1 MKRLTPLL
9 FLLLAA
15 IPAGAFA
22 QSAEQPMVREIFAC
36 NFNDGKDMGDLMAA
50 RDFYLKQVEKAG
62 IPARRAFVWTPFK
75 AAVEFDFLWAN
86 NFPDMM
92 TFAKESDAYV
102 KSPEGQAADERFAS
116 VATCS
121 SSLAMRRLFFQ
132 AEGELN
138 VDPAVGAVINVGACN
153 YRHGHGP
160 EDLDDLVGHAGNI
173 MGNAGV
179 KDGFIAYV
187 SVPDMGAGPN
197 TRDFYL
203 YGVNSSLEAWA
214 TRGKAMQAAAGIDS
228 LRRHFRTI
236 AQCNTALFYGRE
248 VVAEQ

>member
-1 MKRLTPLL
+1 VKRLTPLL
-9 FLLLAA
+9 ILLLAL

-22 QSAEQPMVREIFAC
+22 QAADQPIVREIFTC
-36 NFNDGKDMGDLMAA
+36 KFNDDKDMADLMAA
-50 RDFYLKQVEKAG
+50 RDFYLKQMEKAG
-62 IPARRAFVWTPFK
+62 MKPRQTFVWTSFK
-75 AAVEFDFLWAN
+75 APVDFDFLWASN
-86 NFPDMM
+86 YPDMI
-92 TFAKESDAYV
+92 TFAKESDAYL

-121 SSLAMRRLFFQ
+121 SSLATRRLFFQ

-138 VDPAVGAVINVGACN
+138 VDPAEGAVLNVGACN

-160 EDLDDLVGHAGNI
+160 EDLDDLVGHAGTI

-236 AQCNTALFYGRE
+236 AQCGTALFFGRE
-248 VVAEQ
+248 VVAPD